1 MALTATDK
9 TNLYRFFAIA
19 FDAAPGVTYMTQ
31 LADAVAAKMSI
42 EQIVE
47 VFTAK
52 SQFTATYPTFLTNG
66 DFAAKLVDNVV
77 GGSASAAAKAEAVA
91 DIEAALSAGWSRGK
105 VIYQVFNNLANKM
118 GDAKWGGTAAQMAN
132 QVAYAQY
139 YTEVLLGDTTDLAT
153 LRGVI
158 SSVTPTTDIT
168 PAAINAV
175 LNPPPV
181 VVQPSYAL
189 SANSASVNEGT
200 SVLFTLTTAN
210 VAAGSSFAYT
220 LGDVTASDV
229 VDGALTGVATV
240 GTDGKA
246 IIQVNLAA
254 DNVTDGA
261 KTLTVSV
268 AGQTAAVA
276 VNDTSL
282 TPVVSAPT
290 YTLTSAGDVAEGA
303 VATFLLQTTGLAAG
317 SQVGYKITG
326 SGSAAG
332 QTSTGVFTVDS
343 AGRAAVAVVPSANNT
358 IGDTGSLKLELLNGL
373 TDALTVAV
381 ADATS
386 TSYDI
391 GSITTANAG
400 SGIVTVNV
408 NGTAAQTITL
418 TTDQVTANNGF
429 VVNSLLAPVT
439 INAGSG
445 ADKITVVGSAGNA
458 INTGAGNDTVILA
471 TAGTVTINVGTGT
484 DAVTGTSGSE
494 TVVVGSGDLSAADS
508 FDLGTGDDT
517 VVVSGDG
524 NVVTATNLKGVE
536 NLVLNGT
543 KVTFATAAAL
553 ANLKT
558 VSGSSTTSELTV
570 SVANGDTVDLSGV
583 ALTTIKQVTLDA
595 GAIAGATAVTL
606 KADAA
611 DLTALGAV
619 LKANTGAGAL
629 TVNLQTDV
637 AGYKA
642 LAAADTGIN
651 GTKTVT
657 DSVANIVASKESLAG
672 ATLVVSGSITGAD
685 ALALTSAGVTAS
697 RTISMTVAELLTA
710 AQYPDQKSALTLAN
724 TKIEVVGNAT
734 VAQAAALNSNY
745 SAQIAAYQAA
755 ATGNK
760 GIAVSD
766 TPANVAA
773 GAPFG
778 ATVSS
783 INLAGGSAVNVATAA
798 TLAALTTTGS
808 YTVTDTATNVVN
820 AIDLAATPKV
830 SASLSKAASVSLTSA
845 TRQVSTTADALDL
858 KELGSKLAGGYD
870 VALSTATAL
879 TVDGLAAIGGAVKAT
894 LTGTVSVTQL
904 GQLQGANAAATVT
917 AVQDN
922 PANLVAGASKL
933 SAVTLDLVV
942 EGNATVAQA
951 ASIQTALNAILAK
964 TGSHT
969 AAGSAGGVHTN
980 QYVIADTKAAIIATA
995 DAGVIKG
1002 AATVTVSDAMTLA
1015 EGTTLRG
1022 LADASGTD
1030 KLAAAGLTYNVTD
1043 TASALAAGL
1052 AATSNATTV
1061 NVLAGAGTVT
1071 ATGTATVAEAKTLG
1085 TTYSA
1090 AVQVDSYA
1098 ISDTVAKVFGGAG
1111 GTLNLTAADTA
1122 NATKLSITGD
1132 VTVAQLGSAAT
1143 AGTLLNIAKTGGAK
1157 IFDKVYA
1164 ITDSV
1169 TNVVAQAANVDV
1181 QKATTIT
1188 MTGTAAKADL
1198 ANIATLN
1205 TARVADGKSAVA
1217 YTFSDA
1223 YQNVATATAGEVT
1236 AIKAATSATFTGT
1249 FAVGANAIDGNALVD
1264 LAGKM
1269 GAAPYSVQVTSTSAE
1284 VQAAQ
1289 AGVLLNSV
1297 ITKITVSDAAFTVA
1311 AAKAYST
1318 AVGSQVASKT
1328 TYSLTDTSA
1337 ALTAAADAATVTAAL
1352 DITASDAVTA
1362 ATAESLLALTG
1373 SAGKVTYS
1381 LSDSYANVAAKP
1393 AVADGATAIT
1403 VSNASLSV
1411 EQYANLLSI
1420 AGATS
1425 TVATTVTPKA
1435 VVDSAA
1441 NVSAASAAV
1450 LGALTNVA
1458 MTDIGYI
1465 TLNVSQARA
1474 LENTGTYK
1482 IAAAASQ
1489 PGGAT
1494 ANIKVLDTTANL
1506 LALKADSVGATATTT
1521 ESLAILNGANTAKIQ
1536 ATDVATLTAANATT
1550 LTAFATASYK
1560 LSDVADNLVGSGTL
1574 ARAQS
1579 ITVTT
1584 DTVNSKLTSAAEAKT
1599 ILTANSNVSFD
1610 VITDTA
1616 AEIGKQSVAGTYDY
1630 AGAIAKS
1637 SSIKVTDSVAV
1648 TVAQAAVAA
1657 AGAVPISYSLTDTA
1671 ANLAKATSAG
1681 AVAGATA
1688 LTMSGAAALASEAA
1702 VLAGSVSKFGVAG
1715 FAVTDT
1721 AANLVANVGSVKTA
1735 GGNVTVTGTQT
1746 VAQYSTLKANLA
1758 AKLVSTDVTDSAA
1771 AIADF
1776 LIGGSTAGSYTLT
1789 SNTAV
1794 NVAQFKALAA
1804 ATVPTAS
1811 LKVTDTS
1818 ANLLTLADAVTGTS
1832 FTASDVVD
1840 LATAKQLT
1848 ALFEASAKY
1857 SIATTAD
1864 RFVAA
1869 YADTTVTDGTDT
1881 FNLKDVLKQSTALT
1895 VDGVA
1900 ITLGKDNASLTAA
1913 ARTDYN
1919 GKIAATVAEL
1929 QALPAAL
1936 KTAAGYVV
1944 VDSLAN
1950 ITAAGNAAVIAA
1962 GSGYVVKDTAA
1973 NIAAAATSVLATAS
1987 GALGIQVTDA
1997 TTAASIGA
2005 ILAATNADS
2014 YTVYSLSDTAANLAA
2029 SGNVAGATTVTV
2041 TDQATAAQAQTI
2053 LTAKATAV
2061 LSVTDSP
2068 ANLIGMGA
2076 NLAKAAAITA
2086 DADTATAGLQ
2096 GVTVANAA
2104 TLLAS
2109 KGAAA
2114 TLTLNIKDSAAAVAA
2129 GAAATRAA
2137 AGTITVDS
2145 TQTDATAA
2153 EAKTLA
2159 GVANISGGFKVT
2171 DTAAA
2176 LTTTATVT
2184 TADLALATSVS
2195 ITGGTGGTAATV
2207 AQANTLLG
2215 LSNIAKGTDANNAAT
2230 FGKAL
2235 FAISDSA
2242 KALSGASAANLE
2254 AVAGTVTVAA
2264 GGYATALTASEAT
2277 ALAAVDAASAKLT
2290 TAAGSVAV
2298 SDSSANILA
2307 AANAAALAK
2316 VASIAVTDSVSI
2328 TSLNA
2333 VRALNDGVGGNAGQL
2348 YSFKLADSAANL
2360 IIGGAATVA
2369 AATAVQVTGDVSF
2382 ADAKTIY
2389 TTNTLAKFDKITATA
2404 ANLTDANGLATG
2416 VTALSK
2422 ATAVV
2427 VTGSGSV
2434 ANMGTIVDSGKLSG
2448 TYSVTDSASSLL
2460 NAINSD
2466 SGKALLD
2473 GAAAVGLASGQTA
2486 KVAQAAVINGQLANE
2501 SALALSDSAANLG
2514 AANASAVVAVAA
2526 SVIVEG
2532 SATNDALAKAATAA
2546 KVTYAF
2552 TDAAQT
2558 VGVAGS
2564 ANGVTTFAAGVDVLS
2579 LKAGDVIS
2587 LSGLAALTLD
2597 AGGGLLANEYRTT
2610 QGYYTADG
2618 SFIASASGTDL
2629 LLEIGTDGTDGAD
2642 EAIVLVGTT
2651 TLTGTNAAG
2660 ATATTGVTG
2669 FKG

>member
-1 MALTATDK
+1 MALTATVK
-9 TNLYRFFAIA
+9 TDLYRFFAIA

-31 LADAVAAKMSI
+31 LAEASAAGMTV

-47 VFTAK
+47 VFTTK
-52 SQFTATYPTFLTNG
+52 QQFTATYPAFLTAG
-66 DFAAKLVDNVV
+66 DFAAKLVNNVV
-77 GGSASAAAKAEAVA
+77 GGSASDAAKAEAAA

-105 VIYQVFNNLANKM
+105 VIYQVFNNLASLT
-118 GDAKWGGTAAQMAN
+118 GDPKWGGTAAQMAN

-139 YTEVLLGDTTDLAT
+139 YTEVLLGDTTNLAT

-158 SSVTPTTDIT
+158 AGVTPVTDVT
-168 PAAINAV
+168 PAAIDAV

-181 VVQPSYAL
+181 VVVPSYAL
-189 SANSASVNEGT
+189 SANAASADEGA

-210 VAAGSSFAYT
+210 VAAGSTFTYT
-220 LGDVTASDV
+220 LGGVNSSDV
-229 VDGALTGVATV
+229 AGGSLTGVATV
-240 GTDGKA
+240 GSDGKA
-246 IIQVNLAA
+246 VIQVNLAA
-254 DNVTDGA
+254 DGVTDGA

-276 VNDTSL
+276 VNDTSV
-282 TPVVSAPT
+282 TPVVTAPS
-290 YTLTSAGDVAEGA
+290 YALTAVDSVAEGA
-303 VATFLLQTTGLAAG
+303 VATFLLQTTGLSAG

-326 SGSAAG
+326 AGSASG
-332 QTSTGVFTVDS
+332 QTTTGVFTVDS
-343 AGRAAVAVVPSANNT
+343 AGRAAVALVPAANTT
-358 IGDTGSLKLELLNGL
+358 IGDSGALTLELLNGL
-373 TDALTVAV
+373 TDAKTVTV
-381 ADATS
+381 TDATS
-386 TSYDI
+386 KTS
-391 GSITTANAG
+391 GVSSITAANAG
-400 SGIVTVNV
+400 SGIVTITVD
-408 NGTAAQTITL
+408 GTAAQVITL
-418 TTDQVTANNGF
+418 STDQVTANNGF
-429 VVNSLLAPVT
+429 VVNALAAPVT
-439 INAGSG
+439 VNAGTG
-445 ADKITVVGSAGNA
+445 NDKITVIGGAGNI

-471 TAGTVTINVGTGT
+471 TAGNTTIDVGTGSDT
-484 DAVTGTSGSE
+484 ITGTSGNES
-494 TVVVGSGDLSAADS
+494 VIVGSGDLSAADA
-508 FDLGTGDDT
+508 FDLGAGTDT
-517 VVVSGDG
+517 VTISGNG

-543 KVTFATAAAL
+543 KVTFNSAAAL
-553 ANLKT
+553 ATVKS
-558 VSGSSTTSELTV
+558 VSGSSATSEI
-570 SVANGDTVDLSGV
+570 TVDV
-583 ALTTIKQVTLDA
+583 AGADVLDLTGLALDGIKQLTLNVT
-595 GAIAGATAVTL
+595 GGVGAVTL

-619 LKANTGAGAL
+619 LKSGAANL
-629 TVNLQTDV
+629 INIETDV

-642 LAAADTGIN
+642 LAAADTGIT

-657 DSVANIVASKESLAG
+657 DTVSNIVDNKSSLTG

-685 ALALTSAGVTAS
+685 ALALSSAGVTAD

-710 AQYPDQKSALTLAN
+710 AQYPDQKAALTLAN

-734 VAQAAALNSNY
+734 VAQAAALNTNY
-745 SAQIAAYQAA
+745 GVQVAAYQAA
-755 ATGNK
+755 KVGNK

-766 TPANVAA
+766 TPVNVAA
-773 GAPFG
+773 AAPFG

-783 INLAGGSAVNVATAA
+783 VNLAAGSAVNVLDAVK
-798 TLAALTTTGS
+798 LAALPSASTTGS
-808 YTVTDTATNVVN
+808 YSVLDTATNITG
-820 AIDLAATPKV
+820 AINLAATPKV
-830 SASLSKAASVSLTSA
+830 DASLSKAASVTLTTA
-845 TRQVSTTADALDL
+845 TRQVTTTADALEL
-858 KELGSKLAGGYD
+858 KELGAKLSGGYD

-879 TVDGLAAIGGAVKAT
+879 TTDGLSAIGGAAKAT

-904 GQLQGANAAATVT
+904 GQLQAANAAATVT

-1043 TASALAAGL
+1043 TASALASGL
-1052 AATSNATTV
+1052 AATTNTTTV

-1085 TTYSA
+1085 ATYST

-1164 ITDSV
+1164 ITDTV
-1169 TNVVAQAANVDV
+1169 ANVVAQAANVDV

-1205 TARVADGKSAVA
+1205 TARAADGKSAVA

-1249 FAVGANAIDGNALVD
+1249 FAAGANAIDGNALVD

-1269 GAAPYSVQVTSTSAE
+1269 GTAPYSVQVTSTAAE

-1289 AGVLLNSV
+1289 AGVLLNPV

-1311 AAKAYST
+1311 SAKAYST
-1318 AVGSQVASKT
+1318 AVGSQVAAKT

-1337 ALTAAADAATVTAAL
+1337 ALTVAADAATVTAAL

-1362 ATAESLLALTG
+1362 AKAESLLALTG
-1373 SAGKVTYS
+1373 SAGKVIYS
-1381 LSDSYANVAAKP
+1381 LADSYANVAAKP

-1403 VSNASLSV
+1403 VSDSSLSV
-1411 EQYANLLSI
+1411 AQYANLLALSS
-1420 AGATS
+1420 ATT
-1425 TVATTVTPKA
+1425 TVTTTVTPKA

-1458 MTDIGYI
+1458 MSDVGYI

-1494 ANIKVLDTTANL
+1494 ANVKVLDTTANL
-1506 LALKADSVGATATTT
+1506 LALKADSLGATATTA
-1521 ESLAILNGANTAKIQ
+1521 ESMAILNVANTAKLQ
-1536 ATDVATLTAANATT
+1536 ATDVATLTATNAET
-1550 LTAFATASYK
+1550 LTAFASAGYR
-1560 LSDVADNLVGSGTL
+1560 LSDVADNLVAKPGVLGK
-1574 ARAQS
+1574 AQS

-1584 DTVNSKLTSAAEAKT
+1584 DTTNGKLTSAAEAKT

-1616 AEIGKQSVAGTYDY
+1616 AEIGKQTVAGTYDY

-1637 SSIKVTDSVAV
+1637 ASIKVTDSVAV
-1648 TVAQAAVAA
+1648 TVAQAAVVA

-1671 ANLAKATSAG
+1671 ANLAKTTSAG

-1721 AANLVANVGSVKTA
+1721 AANLVANVASVKTA

-1746 VAQYSTLKANLA
+1746 VAQYTTLKANLA

-1869 YADTTVTDGTDT
+1869 YSDTTVTDGTNN

-2104 TLLAS
+2104 ALLAS

-2360 IIGGAATVA
+2360 IIGGAATVQ

-2651 TLTGTNAAG
+2651 TLTGTNANG
-2660 ATATTGVTG
+2660 VTATTGVTG